1 MKSVLTLNQRSALN
15 MNRLIESTLLRS
27 PSAVTQSSSNPSTK
41 ELLQLPQRLAVTT
54 ACVCVSLLC
63 VSHCSVCVSLLCVSL
78 CCCVSVFLC
87 LCVLV
92 SLCCCVSAFLC
103 LLIDM
108 LLIDTS
114 VISCQQSL
122 HGNTLCP
129 QLCCVSSLSM
139 LHTLCLMDCQ
149 NTTSYLVLL
158 DPTHRHTPSKHH
170 KLSSAPSTHTQ
181 TYTRKTPQ
189 TI

>member
-1 MKSVLTLNQRSALN
+1 MS
-15 MNRLIESTLLRS
+15 LIPIVAILFDLFVNCIAIGQIVPFCYLFHLLFKTMWFICMY
-27 PSAVTQSSSNPSTK
+27 P
-41 ELLQLPQRLAVTT
+41 LLVAILFLVFFNYITHIGP
-54 ACVCVSLLC
+54 
-63 VSHCSVCVSLLCVSL
+63 HCS
-78 CCCVSVFLC
+78 CVSVFLC